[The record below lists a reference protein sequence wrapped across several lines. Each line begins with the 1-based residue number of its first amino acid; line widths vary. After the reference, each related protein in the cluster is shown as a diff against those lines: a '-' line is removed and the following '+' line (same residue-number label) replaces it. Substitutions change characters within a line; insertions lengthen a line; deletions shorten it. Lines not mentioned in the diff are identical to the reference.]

1 MAEQSRLRAERAE
14 RLARLV
20 PARTGRSEA
29 AAAPADLEPAP
40 ADDPDAAAALEE
52 FLRSLTQGLSG
63 QPPRAAAEAAA
74 PAAGL
79 RFERPPSP
87 EGDGR
92 AKAAP
97 CDLERLEGVGPG
109 LVWALRRAGIRDLAG
124 MAALE
129 PAGLAA
135 RLGPIGRLVPAEAW
149 IASARAETGA

>member
-1 MAEQSRLRAERAE
+1 M
-14 RLARLV
+14 
-20 PARTGRSEA
+20 
-29 AAAPADLEPAP
+29 
-40 ADDPDAAAALEE
+40 
-52 FLRSLTQGLSG
+52 
-63 QPPRAAAEAAA
+63 
-74 PAAGL
+74 L

-87 EGDGR
+87 EGAGR
-92 AKAAP
+92 AEAAP

-149 IASARAETGA
+149 IASARARNRRLTAAGKLSFTKGAACRIRSG